1 MNRRDEEINKEY
13 RLHQR
18 LTRAAIAYNKA
29 LENGDYDT
37 VMKAAQELE
46 ESAVA
51 WATR

>member
-1 MNRRDEEINKEY
+1 MDEHAIKTEFE
-13 RLHQR
+13 LHQR